1 MRFMILVK
9 ANAETEADVLPP
21 SEDLAEM
28 GRYNEELIEAGV
40 MLAGEGLK
48 SSRHGARV
56 RFSKNGIKVTDGP
69 FPETKELLAGFWI
82 IQADSKEEALN
93 WMRKAPFRNG
103 EELELRE
110 IFETEDFPVDDV
122 SRDAL
127 EKEKVWRKELAE
139 KAAKN

>member
-1 MRFMILVK
+1 MRFMVLVK
-9 ANAETEADVLPP
+9 ANAETEADVLP
-21 SEDLAEM
+21 SGEDLAEM
-28 GRYNEELIEAGV
+28 GRYNEELIDAGV

-56 RFSKNGIKVTDGP
+56 RYSKGDIKITDGP

-82 IQADSKEEALN
+82 IQAASKEQALN

-110 IFETEDFPVDDV
+110 VFEAEDFPVDDV
-122 SRDAL
+122 SRETL
-127 EKEKVWRKELAE
+127 EKEKIWRVELAE
-139 KAAKN
+139 KAKR

>member
-1 MRFMILVK
+1 
-9 ANAETEADVLPP
+9 
-21 SEDLAEM
+21 
-28 GRYNEELIEAGV
+28 LIDAGV

-56 RFSKNGIKVTDGP
+56 RYSKDGIKITDGP

-82 IQADSKEEALN
+82 IQAASKQEALN

-110 IFETEDFPVDDV
+110 VFETEDFPVDDI
-122 SRDAL
+122 SRETL
-127 EKEKVWRKELAE
+127 EKEKAWREELAE
-139 KAAKN
+139 KAQR

>member
-1 MRFMILVK
+1 
-9 ANAETEADVLPP
+9 
-21 SEDLAEM
+21 M
-28 GRYNEELIEAGV
+28 GRYNEELIDAGV

-56 RFSKNGIKVTDGP
+56 RYSKDGIKITDGP

-82 IQADSKEEALN
+82 IQAASKQEALN

-110 IFETEDFPVDDV
+110 VFETEDFPVDDI
-122 SRDAL
+122 SRETL
-127 EKEKVWRKELAE
+127 ERKRPGARNSP
-139 KAAKN
+139 KRRSGSPARRPVDG

>member
-1 MRFMILVK
+1 MILVK
-9 ANAETEADVLPP
+9 ANAESEADVLP
-21 SEDLAEM
+21 SSAELAEM
-28 GRYNEELIEAGV
+28 GRYNEELIDAGV

-56 RFSKNGIKVTDGP
+56 RYSKDGIKITDGP

-82 IQADSKEEALN
+82 IQAASKQEALN

-110 IFETEDFPVDDV
+110 VFETEDFPVDDI
-122 SRDAL
+122 SRETL
-127 EKEKVWRKELAE
+127 EKEKAWREELAE
-139 KAAKN
+139 KAKR

>member
-9 ANAETEADVLPP
+9 ANAESEADVLP
-21 SEDLAEM
+21 SSAELAEM
-28 GRYNEELIEAGV
+28 GRYNEELIDAGV

-56 RFSKNGIKVTDGP
+56 RYSKDGIKITDGP
-69 FPETKELLAGFWI
+69 FPETKELLAGYWI
-82 IQADSKEEALN
+82 IQAASKQEALN

-110 IFETEDFPVDDV
+110 VFETEDFPVDDI
-122 SRDAL
+122 SRETL
-127 EKEKVWRKELAE
+127 EKEKAWREELAE
-139 KAAKN
+139 KAKR

>member
-1 MRFMILVK
+1 MRFMVLVK
-9 ANAETEADVLPP
+9 ANAETEADVLPS

-28 GRYNEELIEAGV
+28 GRYNEELIDAGV

-56 RFSKNGIKVTDGP
+56 RYSKDDIKITDGP

-82 IQADSKEEALN
+82 IEAKSKKDALD

-110 IFETEDFPVDDV
+110 VFEAEDFPVDDV
-122 SRDAL
+122 SRETL
-127 EKEKVWRKELAE
+127 EKEKIWRVELAE
-139 KAAKN
+139 KAKR